1 MKKLVVMMA
10 AVSAIPAIIGA
21 SDASAQSWGRRGA
34 LAKRWWRQGGRV
46 MKNCLSGLGSALFL
60 SLMLAAPANADAC
73 SYRMGPF
80 VTQDAAQAAAQ
91 QARYLGFEA
100 SGVWGQ
106 GGLYSDWSNRR
117 YFFNVFYEC

>member
-1 MKKLVVMMA
+1 
-10 AVSAIPAIIGA
+10 
-21 SDASAQSWGRRGA
+21 
-34 LAKRWWRQGGRV
+34 
-46 MKNCLSGLGSALFL
+46 
-60 SLMLAAPANADAC
+60 
-73 SYRMGPF
+73 MGPF
-80 VTQDAAQAAAQ
+80 LTQDAAQAAAQ

>member
-1 MKKLVVMMA
+1 
-10 AVSAIPAIIGA
+10 
-21 SDASAQSWGRRGA
+21 
-34 LAKRWWRQGGRV
+34 
-46 MKNCLSGLGSALFL
+46 MKNCLSGLGLALFL
-60 SLMLAAPANADAC
+60 SLSLTLAAPANADAC

-80 VTQDAAQAAAQ
+80 LTQDAAQAAAQ

-117 YFFNVFYEC
+117 YFFNVFYDC